1 MRHLK
6 TFENFQSINEEEILG
21 IGKVS
26 AFFGAANEE
35 GIKKAESKLTNPTTE
50 FRPKDLSSKIKE
62 FNTYKDAFEKDPKS
76 EDAGIFKQMVKH
88 INLNNE
94 AIYKIEIKDGKKNFI
109 PGVRY
114 GREGGAGAHG
124 GGGA

>member
-1 MRHLK
+1 
-6 TFENFQSINEEEILG
+6 
-21 IGKVS
+21 
-26 AFFGAANEE
+26 
-35 GIKKAESKLTNPTTE
+35 
-50 FRPKDLSSKIKE
+50 
-62 FNTYKDAFEKDPKS
+62 
-76 EDAGIFKQMVKH
+76 MVKH

-94 AIYKIEIKDGKKNFI
+94 AIYKIEIKVSKKNFI

>member
-6 TFENFQSINEEEILG
+6 TFENFQSINEEEI
-21 IGKVS
+21 IGKVG

-35 GIKKAESKLTNPTTE
+35 GIKKAESKLTNPPKD
-50 FRPKDLSSKIKE
+50 FKPKDLGPKIKE
-62 FNTYKDAFEKDPKS
+62 FNTYKDAFKRNPKS
-76 EDAGIFKQMVKH
+76 EDAEIFKQMVKH

-94 AIYKIEIKDGKKNFI
+94 AVYKVEIKDGKKIFS

-114 GREGGAGAHG
+114 GKEGGAGAHG
-124 GGGA
+124 GGGS